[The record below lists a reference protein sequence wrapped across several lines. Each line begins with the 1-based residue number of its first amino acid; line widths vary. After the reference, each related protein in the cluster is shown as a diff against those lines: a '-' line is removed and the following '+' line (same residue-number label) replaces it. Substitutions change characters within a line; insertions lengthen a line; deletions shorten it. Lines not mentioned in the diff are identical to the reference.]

1 MASGPDRLAPDHI
14 LTVGAALP
22 LLPIAATFGYYGLP
36 DSLRELPLVQF
47 APQFLAYVGL
57 SLWAARASQVTLQL
71 GLEKEKVRSGLQW
84 GVLTGL
90 LLGGFNTF
98 VILAVYPSLG
108 FDITFLKQTPH
119 GRLPVLLMVPWLICC
134 IALFV
139 EVNFRGFLL
148 GRLAELE
155 LQWRGIDSRNQLA
168 PLAELESH
176 WLGTDPHQRPAL
188 LALAVSSLT
197 FAFDPFMVHTF
208 QHLHWIAVWD
218 GLIWG
223 TIWLRTR
230 NLWITIVAHAV
241 EVIIMYSTV
250 RTAIG

>member
-36 DSLRELPLVQF
+36 DSFREQLLVQF
-47 APQFLAYVGL
+47 APQVLAYVALG
-57 SLWAARASQVTLQL
+57 LWATRATQVTIQL
-71 GLEKEKVRSGLQW
+71 GLEKEKIRSGLQW

-90 LLGGFNTF
+90 FLGSLNTF
-98 VILAVYPSLG
+98 VILAVYPHLG
-108 FDITFLKQTPH
+108 YDITFLKQTPH
-119 GRLPVLLMVPWLICC
+119 GRLPVLLMVPWLICG

-155 LQWRGIDSRNQLA
+155 SHWRGTDSR
-168 PLAELESH
+168 
-176 WLGTDPHQRPAL
+176 QRPAL
-188 LALAVSSLT
+188 LSLSISSLT
-197 FAFDPFMVHTF
+197 FAFDPFMVNTF
-208 QHLHWIAVWD
+208 QYLHWIAVWD

-223 TIWLRTR
+223 TIWLRSR
-230 NLWITIVAHAV
+230 NLWITIVAHAI
-241 EVIIMYSTV
+241 EVIILYSAVKST
-250 RTAIG
+250 IG

>member
-1 MASGPDRLAPDHI
+1 MASGPGRLAPDDT

-36 DSLRELPLVQF
+36 DSLRELLLVQF
-47 APQFLAYVGL
+47 APQVLAYVALG
-57 SLWAARASQVTLQL
+57 LWATRATQVTIQL

-90 LLGGFNTF
+90 CLGSLNTF
-98 VILAVYPSLG
+98 VILVVYPSLG

-155 LQWRGIDSRNQLA
+155 SHWQGTDSR
-168 PLAELESH
+168 P
-176 WLGTDPHQRPAL
+176 RPAL

-197 FAFDPFMVHTF
+197 FAFDPFLVHTF

-218 GLIWG
+218 GLMWG

-230 NLWITIVAHAV
+230 NLWITIVAHAI
-241 EVIIMYSTV
+241 EVIILYSAV
-250 RTAIG
+250 KAAIG